1 MVSKKLAMRLDK
13 KQTELANAEAK
24 VKVLKG
30 EVAEL
35 KQQVQL
41 ELVKKLQDNLHTD
54 DLGTIEQFI
63 AQVAPT
69 DTTTSTTTDGGE
81 LDGH

>member
-1 MVSKKLAMRLDK
+1 M
-13 KQTELANAEAK
+13 
-24 VKVLKG
+24 
-30 EVAEL
+30 AEL

-69 DTTTSTTTDGGE
+69 DTTTSTTADGGE

>member
-54 DLGTIEQFI
+54 DLGTIEQ
-63 AQVAPT
+63 VAPT
-69 DTTTSTTTDGGE
+69 DTITSTTTDGGE